1 MNTALVRSQCSIF
14 NVRKEGYSMNTNYND
29 ENNKT
34 GLSDYSGIARK
45 LVLIMGECAHVAKD
59 GFNDFHKYRYASAAG
74 VLETIN
80 TALVKH
86 KVASVVTPAIISS
99 FDVTNAKGNIE
110 HQVTVGCNIL
120 LIDSESGESIDLYG
134 IGTGQDAGDK
144 AVMKAETAA
153 IKYAYLLSMAISTGD
168 DPEADTDVDERTY
181 TAPQTNLASK
191 PAPAR
196 RNVAE
201 PPEPV
206 AVCAGCGKEISEKV
220 YNYSMARYHR
230 PLCMTCQKTETPAA

>member
-1 MNTALVRSQCSIF
+1 MTI
-14 NVRKEGYSMNTNYND
+14 TNE
-29 ENNKT
+29 ENIITENSN
-34 GLSDYSGIARK
+34 GCFSGIARK
-45 LVLIMGECAHVAKD
+45 LVLIMGECSHVAKD
-59 GFNDFHKYRYASAAG
+59 KFNDFHKYKYASASG
-74 VLETIN
+74 VLEAIN

-99 FDVTNAKGNIE
+99 YDVTNARGNVE

-168 DPEADTDVDERTY
+168 DPEADIRTDENSFAEPQRT
-181 TAPQTNLASK
+181 AAARPASS
-191 PAPAR
+191 PVPAGSSAPAD
-196 RNVAE
+196 E
-201 PPEPV
+201 DV
-206 AVCAGCGKEISEKV
+206 AVCSGCGREISEKV
-220 YNYSMARYHR
+220 LSYSLARYKR
-230 PLCMTCQKTETPAA
+230 ALCMECQKKHGRVA

>member
-1 MNTALVRSQCSIF
+1 MNANYEEKIKPNFS
-14 NVRKEGYSMNTNYND
+14 GY
-29 ENNKT
+29 
-34 GLSDYSGIARK
+34 GGIAQK
-45 LVLIMGECAHVAKD
+45 LVLIMAECAHVTKD
-59 GFNDFHKYRYASAAG
+59 GFNDFHKYSYASAAG
-74 VLETIN
+74 VLEVIN
-80 TALVKH
+80 AALVKH
-86 KVASVVTPAIISS
+86 KVASVVTPSILSS

-168 DPEADTDVDERTY
+168 DPEADSGVDERSY
-181 TAPQTNLASK
+181 TTPQPNPVPKTSTHKTASEVQK
-191 PAPAR
+191 DSA
-196 RNVAE
+196 
-201 PPEPV
+201 

-220 YNYSMARYHR
+220 FNYSMTRYHR
-230 PLCMTCQKTETPAA
+230 PLCMTCQKAEGHAA

>member
-1 MNTALVRSQCSIF
+1 M
-14 NVRKEGYSMNTNYND
+14 
-29 ENNKT
+29 
-34 GLSDYSGIARK
+34 
-45 LVLIMGECAHVAKD
+45 
-59 GFNDFHKYRYASAAG
+59 
-74 VLETIN
+74 
-80 TALVKH
+80 
-86 KVASVVTPAIISS
+86 
-99 FDVTNAKGNIE
+99 TNAKGNIE

>member
-1 MNTALVRSQCSIF
+1 MNTTENYQYENSKTKLP
-14 NVRKEGYSMNTNYND
+14 GY
-29 ENNKT
+29 
-34 GLSDYSGIARK
+34 GGIAKK
-45 LVLIMGECAHVAKD
+45 LVLIMGECSHVAKD
-59 GFNDFHKYRYASAAG
+59 GFNDFHKYSYASASG

-80 TALVKH
+80 AALVKH
-86 KVASVVTPAIISS
+86 KVASVVTPAIIST

-168 DPEADTDVDERTY
+168 DPEADSSVDERSY
-181 TAPQTNLASK
+181 TPLQPN
-191 PAPAR
+191 PAPRTSTTKAT
-196 RNVAE
+196 
-201 PPEPV
+201 PEVPKDSV

-220 YNYSMARYHR
+220 FNYSMARYHR
-230 PLCMTCQKTETPAA
+230 PLCMTCQKNESHAA

>member
-1 MNTALVRSQCSIF
+1 MTITNEE
-14 NVRKEGYSMNTNYND
+14 NVIN
-29 ENNKT
+29 ENSN
-34 GLSDYSGIARK
+34 GCFSGIARK
-45 LVLIMGECAHVAKD
+45 LVLIMSECSHVAKD
-59 GFNDFHKYRYASAAG
+59 GFNDYHKYKYASASG

-80 TALVKH
+80 AALVKH

-99 FDVTNAKGNIE
+99 YDVTNARGNVE

-168 DPEADTDVDERTY
+168 DPEADTKTDE
-181 TAPQTNLASK
+181 NSF
-191 PAPAR
+191 
-196 RNVAE
+196 AE
-201 PPEPV
+201 PQRNSAPKTSPAANTVPHDDEDV
-206 AVCAGCGKEISEKV
+206 AVCSGCGKEISDKV
-220 YNYSMARYHR
+220 FSYSMARYKR
-230 PLCMTCQKTETPAA
+230 PLCMDCQKKHSKTA